1 MKVPSGGTFFYVQ
14 FRYYSQGK
22 QSVCRSVSNL
32 ILEKVNKFDIEILYK
47 VYYSKTTYHKSHYP
61 IKTSYAIRI
70 NAHETTHIRYS
81 NIGTGGQMNEEKLN
95 NRQLK
100 DNTSKLIFGDAV
112 LCAQFMRD
120 FLDIPILKNIRPED
134 IEDVSQRYV
143 PLFTSE
149 READTVKRV
158 RLSDT
163 ESLFFITLIDHKTQV
178 DYNVI
183 MQLFRYMCYIWEDYE
198 KEVVKKNGT
207 KSTSKDFKYPPIL
220 PIVYYEGKNQWTAVT
235 NFKDRVLLNDVFE
248 KYIPDFSYELI
259 SLREYS
265 SDRLIENQDEISL
278 VMLLNKLQEAAD
290 LKGLSGLAK
299 IGDKVW
305 EKTPEYLLDIIAQI
319 TTALLYRINL
329 PEKEVNEVV
338 GQIKEK
344 KMPVLF
350 EHFEGYDIQA
360 TRKEARA
367 EGREEGIKEGIKV
380 LIETYNELGFSKD
393 ESFEKLKEKFALSDE
408 EANQY
413 FEQYWT

>member
-1 MKVPSGGTFFYVQ
+1 M
-14 FRYYSQGK
+14 
-22 QSVCRSVSNL
+22 
-32 ILEKVNKFDIEILYK
+32 D
-47 VYYSKTTYHKSHYP
+47 
-61 IKTSYAIRI
+61 
-70 NAHETTHIRYS
+70 
-81 NIGTGGQMNEEKLN
+81 EEKLN

-120 FLDIPILKNIRPED
+120 FLDIPILKNVRPED
-134 IEDVSQRYV
+134 IEDVSGRYV

-149 READTVKRV
+149 READTVKKV

-183 MQLFRYMCYIWEDYE
+183 MQLFRYMCFIWDDYE
-198 KEVVKKNGT
+198 KEVFKKNGT
-207 KSTSKDFKYPPIL
+207 KCSAIDFKYPPIL
-220 PIVYYEGKNQWTAVT
+220 PIVYYEGKHKWTAVT
-235 NFKDRVLLNDVFE
+235 NFKDRIFLNDVFE

-278 VMLLNKLQEAAD
+278 IMLLNKLQEAAD
-290 LKGLSGLAK
+290 LKGLSGLGK

-329 PEKEVNEVV
+329 PEKEVNEVI

-367 EGREEGIKEGIKV
+367 EGREEGIKEGIKA
-380 LIETYNELGFSKD
+380 LIEAGKEMGVPKETVWQKV
-393 ESFEKLKEKFALSDE
+393 KEKFNLPE
-408 EANQY
+408 EIVEEY
-413 FEQYWT
+413 FAKYWK

>member
-1 MKVPSGGTFFYVQ
+1 MK
-14 FRYYSQGK
+14 
-22 QSVCRSVSNL
+22 
-32 ILEKVNKFDIEILYK
+32 D
-47 VYYSKTTYHKSHYP
+47 
-61 IKTSYAIRI
+61 
-70 NAHETTHIRYS
+70 
-81 NIGTGGQMNEEKLN
+81 EKLN
-95 NRQLK
+95 NTQLK

-120 FLDIPILKNIRPED
+120 FLDIPILKNVKPED
-134 IEDVSQRYV
+134 IEDVSGRYV

-149 READTVKRV
+149 READTVKKV

-198 KEVVKKNGT
+198 KEIFKKNGM
-207 KSTSKDFKYPPIL
+207 KSSARDFKYPPIL
-220 PIVYYEGKNQWTAVT
+220 PIVYYEGKNKWTAVT
-235 NFKDRVLLNDVFE
+235 NFKERIFLNDVFE

-290 LKGLSGLAK
+290 LKGLSKLST

-305 EKTPEYLLDIIAQI
+305 EKTPEYLLDIIAKI
-319 TTALLYRINL
+319 TTALLYRLNL
-329 PEKEVNEVV
+329 PENEVNEVV

-367 EGREEGIKEGIKV
+367 EGKEEGIKEGIKA
-380 LIETYNELGFSKD
+380 LIEAGKELGNSK
-393 ESFEKLKEKFALSDE
+393 EAVWSKVKEKFTLSDE
-408 EANQY
+408 EVNKY
-413 FEQYWT
+413 FDEFWK

>member
-1 MKVPSGGTFFYVQ
+1 
-14 FRYYSQGK
+14 
-22 QSVCRSVSNL
+22 
-32 ILEKVNKFDIEILYK
+32 
-47 VYYSKTTYHKSHYP
+47 
-61 IKTSYAIRI
+61 
-70 NAHETTHIRYS
+70 
-81 NIGTGGQMNEEKLN
+81 MNNEQLN
-95 NRQLK
+95 NSQLK
-100 DNTSKLIFGDAV
+100 DNTSKLIFGDAI

-120 FLDIPILKNIRPED
+120 FLDIPLLKNVRPED

-149 READTVKRV
+149 READTVKKV

-183 MQLFRYMCYIWEDYE
+183 MQLFRYMCYIWDDYE
-198 KEVVKKNGT
+198 KEVIKKNGT
-207 KSTSKDFKYPPIL
+207 KSSAKDFKYPPIL

-235 NFKDRVLLNDVFE
+235 NFKDRVFLSDVFE

-265 SDRLIENQDEISL
+265 SDRLIENRDEISL

-290 LKGLSGLAK
+290 FKGLARLSE

-305 EKTPEYLLDIIAQI
+305 EKTPEYLLDIIAKI
-319 TTALLYRINL
+319 TTALLYRLNV
-329 PEKEVNEVV
+329 PEEEVNEVV

-344 KMPVLF
+344 RMPVLF
-350 EHFEGYDIQA
+350 EHFEGYDVQA

-367 EGREEGIKEGIKV
+367 EGREEGIKEGIKAF
-380 LIETYNELGFSKD
+380 IEAGNEMEISK
-393 ESFEKLKEKFALSDE
+393 EKVAEKLREKFALSDE
-408 EANQY
+408 EVHEY
-413 FEQYWT
+413 FELYWK

>member
-1 MKVPSGGTFFYVQ
+1 
-14 FRYYSQGK
+14 
-22 QSVCRSVSNL
+22 
-32 ILEKVNKFDIEILYK
+32 
-47 VYYSKTTYHKSHYP
+47 
-61 IKTSYAIRI
+61 
-70 NAHETTHIRYS
+70 
-81 NIGTGGQMNEEKLN
+81 MNEEKLN

-120 FLDIPILKNIRPED
+120 FLDIPILKNVKPED

-149 READTVKRV
+149 READTVKKV

-198 KEVVKKNGT
+198 KEVFKKNGT

-220 PIVYYEGKNQWTAVT
+220 PIVYYEGKSEWTAVT
-235 NFKDRVLLNDVFE
+235 SFKDRVFLSDVFE

-259 SLREYS
+259 SLRDYS
-265 SDRLIENQDEISL
+265 SDRLIQNQDEISL

-290 LKGLSGLAK
+290 LKGLSNFGK

-305 EKTPEYLLDIIAQI
+305 EKTPEYLLNIIAKI
-319 TTALLYRINL
+319 TTALLYRLNV
-329 PEKEVNEVV
+329 PDEEVNEVV
-338 GQIKEK
+338 GLIKER

-367 EGREEGIKEGIKV
+367 EGREEGIKA
-380 LIETYNELGFSKD
+380 LIEAGNEMGISK
-393 ESFEKLKEKFALSDE
+393 ENVWEKVKEKFALSE
-408 EANQY
+408 EEVSEY
-413 FEQYWT
+413 FAQYWKEV

>member
-1 MKVPSGGTFFYVQ
+1 
-14 FRYYSQGK
+14 
-22 QSVCRSVSNL
+22 
-32 ILEKVNKFDIEILYK
+32 
-47 VYYSKTTYHKSHYP
+47 
-61 IKTSYAIRI
+61 
-70 NAHETTHIRYS
+70 
-81 NIGTGGQMNEEKLN
+81 MNEEKLN

-120 FLDIPILKNIRPED
+120 FLDIPILKNVKPED

-149 READTVKRV
+149 READTVKKV

>member
-1 MKVPSGGTFFYVQ
+1 
-14 FRYYSQGK
+14 
-22 QSVCRSVSNL
+22 
-32 ILEKVNKFDIEILYK
+32 
-47 VYYSKTTYHKSHYP
+47 
-61 IKTSYAIRI
+61 
-70 NAHETTHIRYS
+70 
-81 NIGTGGQMNEEKLN
+81 MNEEKLN

-120 FLDIPILKNIRPED
+120 FLDIPILKNVRPED
-134 IEDVSQRYV
+134 IEDVSGRYV

-149 READTVKRV
+149 READTVKKV

-198 KEVVKKNGT
+198 KEIFKKNGT
-207 KSTSKDFKYPPIL
+207 KSSAKDFKYPPIL
-220 PIVYYEGKNQWTAVT
+220 PIVYYEGKNEWTAVT
-235 NFKDRVLLNDVFE
+235 NFKERVFLSDVFE

-259 SLREYS
+259 SLRDYS
-265 SDRLIENQDEISL
+265 SDRLIQNRDEISL
-278 VMLLNKLQEAAD
+278 VMLLNKLQSIAD
-290 LKGLSGLAK
+290 LRNLPDISEM
-299 IGDKVW
+299 GDKVW
-305 EKTPEYLLDIIAQI
+305 ENTPEYLLEIIAKI

-329 PEKEVNEVV
+329 PENEVDEVV

-367 EGREEGIKEGIKV
+367 EGKEEGIKEGIKA
-380 LIETYNELGFSKD
+380 LIEYGSELGNPQ
-393 ESFEKLKEKFALSDE
+393 EQVREKVKEKFNLSDE
-408 EANQY
+408 EVNEY
-413 FEQYWT
+413 FDEFWK

>member
-1 MKVPSGGTFFYVQ
+1 M
-14 FRYYSQGK
+14 
-22 QSVCRSVSNL
+22 
-32 ILEKVNKFDIEILYK
+32 I
-47 VYYSKTTYHKSHYP
+47 
-61 IKTSYAIRI
+61 
-70 NAHETTHIRYS
+70 
-81 NIGTGGQMNEEKLN
+81 EEKLN

-100 DNTSKLIFGDAV
+100 DNTSKLIFGDAI

-120 FLDIPILKNIRPED
+120 FLDIPLLKNVRPED

-149 READTVKRV
+149 READTVKKV

-183 MQLFRYMCYIWEDYE
+183 MQLFRYMCYIWDDYE
-198 KEVVKKNGT
+198 KEVIKKNGT
-207 KSTSKDFKYPPIL
+207 KSSAKDFKYPPIL

-235 NFKDRVLLNDVFE
+235 NFKDRVFLSDVFE

-265 SDRLIENQDEISL
+265 SDRLIENRDEISL

-290 LKGLSGLAK
+290 FKGLARLSE

-350 EHFEGYDIQA
+350 EHFEGYDVQA

-367 EGREEGIKEGIKV
+367 EGIKV
-380 LIETYNELGFSKD
+380 LIETYNELEFSKD
-393 ESFEKLKEKFALSDE
+393 DALDKVKEKFALSDE
-408 EANQY
+408 EVHEY
-413 FEQYWT
+413 FELYWK

>member
-1 MKVPSGGTFFYVQ
+1 
-14 FRYYSQGK
+14 
-22 QSVCRSVSNL
+22 
-32 ILEKVNKFDIEILYK
+32 
-47 VYYSKTTYHKSHYP
+47 
-61 IKTSYAIRI
+61 
-70 NAHETTHIRYS
+70 
-81 NIGTGGQMNEEKLN
+81 MNEDKLN
-95 NRQLK
+95 NSQLK
-100 DNTSKLIFGDAV
+100 DNTSKLIFGDAI

-120 FLDIPILKNIRPED
+120 FLDIPLLKNIRPED
-134 IEDVSQRYV
+134 IEDVSGRYV

-158 RLSDT
+158 WLSDT

-198 KEVVKKNGT
+198 KEVFKKNGT
-207 KSTSKDFKYPPIL
+207 KSSAKDFKYPPIL
-220 PIVYYEGKNQWTAVT
+220 PIVYYEGKNKWTAVT
-235 NFKDRVLLNDVFE
+235 NFKDRVFLNDVFE

-265 SDRLIENQDEISL
+265 SDKLIENQDEISL
-278 VMLLNKLQEAAD
+278 VMLLNKLQETAD
-290 LKGLSGLAK
+290 FKGLSSLGK

-305 EKTPEYLLDIIAQI
+305 EKTPEYLLEIIAKI
-319 TTALLYRINL
+319 TTALLYRLNM
-329 PEKEVNEVV
+329 PDDEVNEVV

-367 EGREEGIKEGIKV
+367 EGREEGIKA
-380 LIETYNELGFSKD
+380 LIEMCYEFGLTKEETY
-393 ESFEKLKEKFALSDE
+393 EKVRTKLHLPEE
-408 EANQY
+408 EATEYMSNY
-413 FEQYWT
+413 WKFE

>member
-1 MKVPSGGTFFYVQ
+1 
-14 FRYYSQGK
+14 
-22 QSVCRSVSNL
+22 
-32 ILEKVNKFDIEILYK
+32 
-47 VYYSKTTYHKSHYP
+47 
-61 IKTSYAIRI
+61 
-70 NAHETTHIRYS
+70 
-81 NIGTGGQMNEEKLN
+81 MNEEKLN
-95 NRQLK
+95 NRQIK

-120 FLDIPILKNIRPED
+120 FLDIPILKNVRPED
-134 IEDVSQRYV
+134 IEDVSGRYV

-149 READTVKRV
+149 READTVKKV

-183 MQLFRYMCYIWEDYE
+183 MQLFRYMCFIWDDYE
-198 KEVVKKNGT
+198 KEVFKKNGT
-207 KSTSKDFKYPPIL
+207 KSSAKDFKYPPIL
-220 PIVYYEGKNQWTAVT
+220 PIVYYEGKNKWTAVT
-235 NFKDRVLLNDVFE
+235 NFKDRIFLNDVFE

-278 VMLLNKLQEAAD
+278 IMLLNKLQEAAD
-290 LKGLSGLAK
+290 LKGLSGLGK

-329 PEKEVNEVV
+329 PEKEVNEVI

-367 EGREEGIKEGIKV
+367 EGREEGIKEGIKA
-380 LIETYNELGFSKD
+380 LIEAGKEMGVPKETVWQKV
-393 ESFEKLKEKFALSDE
+393 KEKFNLPE
-408 EANQY
+408 EIVEEY
-413 FEQYWT
+413 FAKYWK